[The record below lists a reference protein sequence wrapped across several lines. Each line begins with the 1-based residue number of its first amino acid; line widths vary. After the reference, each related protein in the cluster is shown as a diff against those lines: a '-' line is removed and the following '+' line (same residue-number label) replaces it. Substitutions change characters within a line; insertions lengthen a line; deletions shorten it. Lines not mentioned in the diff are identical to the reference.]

1 MKRLA
6 LVGLFLV
13 ACGGSQEKPKGPET
27 VDAPPPKVEA
37 KKPEPV
43 EAPPVTPPA
52 PIEIKESTQAA
63 EKCEPSWGSCVTVT
77 DKKVE
82 ARPTQLI
89 GDPSVS
95 DTKSGTTDGSKPLDL
110 TLATGETMQINLK
123 RKANDKNEVT
133 MKLGKGGKL
142 GPEIVV
148 DKRDGSINE
157 FTHIGIIATVA
168 GGKAMIDIRY
178 MR

>member
-6 LVGLFLV
+6 LVFLI
-13 ACGGSQEKPKGPET
+13 ACGGSQEK
-27 VDAPPPKVEA
+27 A
-37 KKPEPV
+37 KTPEPV
-43 EAPPVTPPA
+43 EAPPKVQPKTPEPVVEA
-52 PIEIKESTQAA
+52 PVEKPIPFEVKESTQTA
-63 EKCEPSWGSCVTVT
+63 EKCESSWGTCVTVT

-82 ARPTQLI
+82 ARATQLI
-89 GDPSVS
+89 GDPAVS
-95 DTKSGTTDGSKPLDL
+95 DTKSGTTDGSKPLEL
-110 TLATGETMQINLK
+110 NLATGETMQINLK
-123 RKANDKNEVT
+123 RKTNDKNEVT

-142 GPEIVV
+142 GPEIVI